1 MKIED
6 KLKSYKKKYPI
17 GIYKRKNDKSN
28 EYARLKVVKLEI
40 LNVVDDNGIIA
51 TCYYTNGDDKSRFM
65 IYVFHPKDKEKYNM
79 LEKYTLITKK

>member
-28 EYARLKVVKLEI
+28 EYARLKVVELKI
-40 LNVVDDNGIIA
+40 DNGSIIA
-51 TCYYTNGDDKSRFM
+51 TCYYTNGDDRSRFGTFL
-65 IYVFHPKDKEKYNM
+65 YHSKDKEKHNK
-79 LEKYTLITKK
+79 LKDYTLITKK

>member
-40 LNVVDDNGIIA
+40 DNGSIIA

>member
-1 MKIED
+1 MKLED
-6 KLKSYKKKYPI
+6 KLKYYKKKYPI

-40 LNVVDDNGIIA
+40 SNGVNGGIVAI
-51 TCYYTNGDDKSRFM
+51 CYYTNGEDRSHFGIF
-65 IYVFHPKDKEKYNM
+65 IYDLKDKEKYNM